1 MVCKVLSFYITG
13 LFCIAGGERKH
24 DHRAPDSLERLN
36 SQLKDPQFISD
47 TQWSDTCSII
57 SRYEIDREL
66 RPEPG
71 QGETGED
78 SEQEAEKVPETPS
91 LFAAG
96 VSTAHRG

>member
-13 LFCIAGGERKH
+13 LYCIAGGERKH
-24 DHRAPDSLERLN
+24 DHRAPGSLERFN

-57 SRYEIDREL
+57 EIDREF